1 GNAGAAQQPAAQ
13 TQGQLWQGTLVW
25 ESKQGENQRH
35 EPSCLIVAT
44 GHPGISYSAL
54 ELKLSD
60 WPEKM
65 RVSQIVNASEQFA
78 EYCIQSKIQIV
89 QIGAHANA
97 TAEQTKYF
105 DDFCTTLR
113 EKSVYALVRIGPSSA
128 TLPWNG
134 IFFTYYRGNLVAL
147 PFMNRP
153 ITTAVIAAL
162 SRCTLNNAAGP
173 APATIF
179 NSNAAPAL
187 NGPQVGATSSSGG
200 SVQITPQ
207 QSSLGLP
214 MSAAA
219 NASILARSNSAGG
232 GGPVTPVPASAV
244 AQQQQ
249 QQIMSPMQQFAAQP
263 VTGSP
268 STSNATP
275 NQIHM
280 VLNFL
285 QSHLSHEQMETIRA
299 MPPSK
304 RDVLVTRLFDE
315 IRAKQRVSQQQAQQ
329 GQQGQPQQQ
338 QQQPQ
343 PQQQPQAQQQPQ
355 QQQQA
360 QQQQQL
366 QQMAIQQQI
375 QNFQAQQQQL
385 QFQQTSQQPLAQ
397 LVANHQHQ
405 QNQNQ
410 ISQQSLNNIAA
421 LNSAMLSSA
430 GQQSSIAA
438 FAAQPQNYQQL
449 ILS

>member
-1 GNAGAAQQPAAQ
+1 MQQLLHHTLNLVRMKLNIDIRQVFYALTPETFEAQVREVCRDQPEVLANMNNLKASFIQIKTIQMAQLLKQQQQQQQQQQVAQNQQLGSPNGMQTASINLTSPISLQTNAGAAQQPAAQ

-54 ELKLSD
+54 ELKLPD

-65 RVSQIVNASEQFA
+65 RVSQIVNATEQFA
-78 EYCIQSKIQIV
+78 EYCIQSKIQMV

-97 TAEQTKYF
+97 TAEQIKYF

-162 SRCTLNNAAGP
+162 SRCTLNNAAAP
-173 APATIF
+173 APAMIF
-179 NSNAAPAL
+179 NSNPAPAL
-187 NGPQVGATSSSGG
+187 NGHQVGATSSGGG

-244 AQQQQ
+244 AQQQ
-249 QQIMSPMQQFAAQP
+249 IMSPMQQFAAQP
-263 VTGSP
+263 VTESP
-268 STSNATP
+268 LTSNATP

-285 QSHLSHEQMETIRA
+285 QNHLSHEQMETIRA

-315 IRAKQRVSQQQAQQ
+315 IRAKQR
-329 GQQGQPQQQ
+329 
-338 QQQPQ
+338 
-343 PQQQPQAQQQPQ
+343 
-355 QQQQA
+355 
-360 QQQQQL
+360 L
-366 QQMAIQQQI
+366 
-375 QNFQAQQQQL
+375 
-385 QFQQTSQQPLAQ
+385 
-397 LVANHQHQ
+397 
-405 QNQNQ
+405 
-410 ISQQSLNNIAA
+410 
-421 LNSAMLSSA
+421 
-430 GQQSSIAA
+430 
-438 FAAQPQNYQQL
+438 
-449 ILS
+449 